1 VFFLAEAAKEEN
13 PNAISFD
20 LIRRIQREEQ
30 RVPKLTKLPEGFYD
44 AVRVYLHNK
53 RETDNRKSGL
63 ETKQV
68 ERLAEDI
75 YNRRERKIFN
85 IALIA
90 ARTRIPPENLTEEET
105 AFFDQVVYL
114 VKDRRQRI
122 LDTLVT
128 QDTSG
133 TGGSMEN
140 LGLVVFKEEVPAFV
154 GADMRSYGPFKKGD
168 IAKLPEENRIV
179 LLQQNIVEEF
189 TINR

>member
-1 VFFLAEAAKEEN
+1 MAESDKPGVEN

-44 AVRVYLHNK
+44 AVTLYLQRK
-53 RETDNRKSGL
+53 RSTDTRKTAL

-68 ERLAEDI
+68 ERLSEDI
-75 YNRRERKIFN
+75 FNRRERKIFN
-85 IALIA
+85 LALIA

-105 AFFDQVVYL
+105 SFFDQVVYL
-114 VKDRRQRI
+114 VKDRRQKL
-122 LDTLVT
+122 LDKIVT
-128 QDTSG
+128 HEPPA
-133 TGGSMEN
+133 GGASES
-140 LGLVVFKEEVPAFV
+140 LGVVVFREEVPAFV

-168 IAKLPEENRIV
+168 IAKLPEENKIV

-189 TINR
+189 TVNK

>member
-1 VFFLAEAAKEEN
+1 MADAAKEEPN

-44 AVRVYLHNK
+44 AVRLYLHHK

-105 AFFDQVVYL
+105 LFFDQVVYL

-128 QDTSG
+128 QEASG
-133 TGGSMEN
+133 AGSMEN

>member
-1 VFFLAEAAKEEN
+1 MAEAVKEETN

-44 AVRVYLHNK
+44 AVRLYLQHK
-53 RETDNRKSGL
+53 RDTDNRKSGL

-75 YNRRERKIFN
+75 FNRRERKIFN

-105 AFFDQVVYL
+105 LFFDQVVYL

-128 QDTSG
+128 PEASG
-133 TGGSMEN
+133 AGSMEN

-154 GADMRSYGPFKKGD
+154 GADMRNYGPFKKGD
-168 IAKLPEENRIV
+168 IAKLPEENKLV
-179 LLQQNIVEEF
+179 LLQQNIVEDF

>member
-1 VFFLAEAAKEEN
+1 MPEDAEKEREN

-44 AVRVYLHNK
+44 AVRLYLQRK

-75 YNRRERKIFN
+75 FNRREQKVFN
-85 IALIA
+85 LALIA
-90 ARTRIPPENLTEEET
+90 ARTRIPPENLTGEET
-105 AFFDQVVYL
+105 GFFDQVVYL

-128 QDTSG
+128 PETASDAT
-133 TGGSMEN
+133 EN
-140 LGLVVFKEEVPAFV
+140 LGLVMFREEVPAFV
-154 GADMRSYGPFKKGD
+154 GADMHSYGPFRKGD
-168 IAKLPEENRIV
+168 IAKLPDENRLV
-179 LLQQNIVEEF
+179 LMQQGIVEEF
-189 TINR
+189 TINK

>member
-1 VFFLAEAAKEEN
+1 LAEAAKEETN

-44 AVRVYLHNK
+44 AVRLYLHNK

-105 AFFDQVVYL
+105 LFFDQVVYL

-168 IAKLPEENRIV
+168 IAKLPEENKLV
-179 LLQQNIVEEF
+179 LMQQNVVEEF
-189 TINR
+189 TINK